1 MNDLTV
7 NPPNLAAE
15 ALAQLKPTDEENF
28 LVSLLTTITTRNL
41 RDEALAQVEP
51 DDFSDGALGGLWTA
65 ALKLQSDNK
74 QINARSLAA
83 TADTRGQLAEITLA
97 RFTSVVPN
105 PRDFPHALAEVLRC
119 SSLRKIVLAT
129 ITIQQRTMAAGDGSE
144 ALAWAHD
151 ELGKLDTAADK
162 QSKHTHDFRSLLT
175 ELDTSLRT
183 KENFKVVP
191 SPWDAL
197 NERIAGGLHAGR
209 MYIIGARPGEGKS
222 IVAHQAAE
230 HAASLGHPAA
240 IFSVEMGAAEVA
252 GRIVANGA
260 SIEMGEISRRDL
272 SARSW
277 QQFSEYRER
286 AQEFPLIINDR
297 PDLTLG
303 YIAAECR
310 AHKRRGGLD
319 VVVIDYLQL
328 VKGERNVSR
337 EQQVAGI
344 SRGLKQ
350 LSRELDIA
358 VVVPAQLNRG
368 PAARGKAMLSDLR
381 ESGGIEA
388 DADVVLLLARQVDE
402 KDNPTGFLGINLA
415 KNRHGRIGELELPWR
430 PHYSRIG

>member
-1 MNDLTV
+1 MNDLHV

-15 ALAQLKPTDEENF
+15 ALAQLKPTAEENY
-28 LVSLLTTITTRNL
+28 LVSLLTTLTTRNI
-41 RDEALAQVEP
+41 RDEALTQVQP

-65 ALKLQSDNK
+65 ALKLQSENK
-74 QINARSLAA
+74 QINARSLVAA
-83 TADTRGQLAEITLA
+83 ADTRGQLAEITLA

-151 ELGKLDTAADK
+151 ELGKLDTAGK
-162 QSKHTHDFRSLLT
+162 QSKHTHTFRDLLT
-175 ELDTSLRT
+175 ELDTAMRT
-183 KENFKVVP
+183 RENFRVIP
-191 SPWDAL
+191 TPWGEV

-209 MYIIGARPGEGKS
+209 MYVVGARPGEGKS
-222 IVAHQAAE
+222 IAAHQAAE

-240 IFSVEMGAAEVA
+240 IFSVEMGGLEVA

-260 SIEMGEISRRDL
+260 TIEMGEISRRDL
-272 SARSW
+272 SSDSW
-277 QQFSEYRER
+277 RQFVEYRER

-297 PDLTLG
+297 PDLALS
-303 YIAAECR
+303 YVAAECR

-328 VKGERNVSR
+328 LKGDRNVSR

-358 VVVPAQLNRG
+358 VVVPAQLNRN

-388 DADVVLLLARQVDE
+388 DADVVMLLARQVDE
-402 KDNPTGFLGINLA
+402 RDNPNGYLGINIA
-415 KNRHGRIGELELPWR
+415 KNRHGRVGELELAWR